1 MADSKR
7 RGYGE
12 DGIYFDHRADCRD
25 SVHHRNCAGRWR
37 GVVSLGFAADG
48 KRIRKKVSG
57 STRTEVKDKLRELH
71 SELDAGVKTAH
82 GYKVEM
88 AVADWLAEGL
98 PGRTAKTVE
107 ANRDSLR
114 PLLTVIGKIPLKDLT
129 VQDVRTALKK
139 MAATH
144 ATRTLQKAHNGL
156 TRALRHAEGQ
166 DLVRRNVSALV
177 DTPRGQE
184 GRPSESLTLEQASAL
199 LEAAESS
206 RLHAFIVLCLLT
218 GVRSEEARA
227 LTWEHVDLDAGT
239 ISVWRSVRA
248 HGDTK
253 TNRSRR
259 TLKLPE
265 IAVEALREQRRRQA
279 REQAEAGELW
289 QEHGLVF
296 TTSVGTG
303 YESHNLRRDFRRVT
317 GAAGLGA
324 RWVPKE
330 LRTSFV
336 SMMSYQGVPVEEIAR
351 LAGHASSR
359 TTEVIYRRELRPVIT
374 TGAEVMDQ
382 IFRPTQR
389 SGTAAGAVG

>member
-1 MADSKR
+1 MAEAKR

-25 SVHHRNCAGRWR
+25 GAHHRTCDGRWR
-37 GVVSLGFAADG
+37 GVISLGFSADG
-48 KRIRKKVSG
+48 KRLRKKVSG
-57 STRTEVKDKLRELH
+57 QTKAEVKDKLKELH
-71 SELDAGVKTAH
+71 SELDAGVRTSH
-82 GYKVEM
+82 GYTVEK
-88 AVADWLAEGL
+88 AVADWLADGL

-107 ANRDSLR
+107 VNRDALR
-114 PLLTVIGKIPLKDLT
+114 PLLAVIGTIPLKDMT
-129 VQDVRTALKK
+129 VQDVRTALSK

-144 ATRTLQKAHNGL
+144 ATRTLQKAHNCL
-156 TRALRHAEGQ
+156 TRAVRHAEGQ
-166 DLVRRNVSALV
+166 DLVRRNVSAPV
-177 DTPRGQE
+177 DTPRGRE
-184 GRPSESLTLEQASAL
+184 GRPSQSLTLEEAGAL
-199 LEAAESS
+199 LEAAEAS

-227 LTWEHVDLDAGT
+227 LTWDHVNLDAGT
-239 ISVWRSVRA
+239 IMVWRSVRA
-248 HGDTK
+248 HSDTK

-265 IAVEALREQRRRQA
+265 IAVEALHGQKLRQA
-279 REQAEAGELW
+279 EERARAGDQW

-296 TTSVGTG
+296 TTSVGTPF
-303 YESHNLRRDFRRVT
+303 ESHNLRREFRKVT
-317 GAAGLGA
+317 AAAGLGE

-336 SMMSYQGVPVEEIAR
+336 SMMSYHGVPVEEIAR

-374 TGAEVMDQ
+374 TGAGVMDQ
-382 IFRPTQR
+382 IFRPRPSQ
-389 SGTAAGAVG
+389 GTSASAAG

>member
-1 MADSKR
+1 MAGASR

-12 DGIYFDHRADCRD
+12 DGIYFDHRDDCRD
-25 SVHHRNCAGRWR
+25 SVLHKTCSGRWR
-37 GVVSLGFAADG
+37 GVVSLGFDADG

-57 STRTEVKDKLRELH
+57 KTKTEVKDKLKALH
-71 SELDAGVKTAH
+71 SELDAGVRSSA
-82 GYKVEM
+82 GYTVQK
-88 AVADWLAEGL
+88 AVTDWLDEGL

-114 PLLTVIGKIPLKDLT
+114 PLLAVIGTIPLKDLT

-139 MAATH
+139 MAGTH
-144 ATRTLQKAHNGL
+144 ATRTLQKAHNCL
-156 TRALRHAEGQ
+156 TRAVRHAEGQ

-177 DTPRGQE
+177 DTPRGRE
-184 GRPSESLTLEQASAL
+184 GRPSQSLTVTQASAL
-199 LEAAESS
+199 LEVAEDSP
-206 RLHAFIVLCLLT
+206 LHAYIVLCLLT

-227 LTWEHVDLDAGT
+227 LTWDHVDMEAGT
-239 ISVWRSVRA
+239 VSVWRSVRA

-253 TNRSRR
+253 TQRSRR

-265 IAVEALREQRRRQA
+265 IAVEALREQMRRQA
-279 REQAEAGELW
+279 HERSNAGESW

-296 TTSVGTG
+296 TTTAGTP

-317 GAAGLGA
+317 KAAGIGA

-382 IFRPTQR
+382 IFRSKQWR
-389 SGTAAGAVG
+389 GHTATTTG

>member
-1 MADSKR
+1 MVGVAAAEPGPVPFRAPRQDS
-7 RGYGE
+7 
-12 DGIYFDHRADCRD
+12 
-25 SVHHRNCAGRWR
+25 
-37 GVVSLGFAADG
+37 G
-48 KRIRKKVSG
+48 KTKA
-57 STRTEVKDKLRELH
+57 EVKDRLKELH
-71 SELDAGVKTAH
+71 SELDAGVRTVQ
-82 GYKVEM
+82 GYTVEK
-88 AVADWLAEGL
+88 AVGDWLAEGL

-107 ANRDSLR
+107 VNRDALR
-114 PLLTVIGKIPLKDLT
+114 PLIAVIGTILLKDLT
-129 VQDVRTALKK
+129 VQDVRTALAK
-139 MAATH
+139 MATTH
-144 ATRTLQKAHNGL
+144 ATRTLQKAHNCL
-156 TRALRHAEGQ
+156 TRAIRHAEGQ

-177 DTPRGQE
+177 DTPGGRV
-184 GRPSESLTLEQASAL
+184 GRPSQSLTLDQAGAL
-199 LEAAESS
+199 LEAAEQS

-227 LTWEHVDLDAGT
+227 LTWQHVDLDAGT
-239 ISVWRSVRA
+239 IMVWRSVRA

-265 IAVEALREQRRRQA
+265 IAVEALRGQKRRQA
-279 REQAEAGELW
+279 EERARAGDQW

-296 TTSVGTG
+296 TTTVGTP

-317 GAAGLGA
+317 KAAGIGA

-382 IFRPTQR
+382 IFRSKQR
-389 SGTAAGAVG
+389 RGHTATIAG

>member
-1 MADSKR
+1 MADAKR

-12 DGIYFDHRADCRD
+12 DGIYFDHRTDCRD
-25 SVHHRNCAGRWR
+25 GAHHRTCDGRWR
-37 GVVSLGFAADG
+37 GVVSLGFNAEG
-48 KRIRKKVSG
+48 KRVRKKVSG
-57 STRTEVKDKLRELH
+57 KTKAEVRDKLKEVH
-71 SELDAGVKTAH
+71 SELDAGVRTVH
-82 GYKVEM
+82 GYTVEK

-98 PGRTAKTVE
+98 PDRAAKTVE
-107 ANRDSLR
+107 VNRDALR
-114 PLLTVIGKIPLKDLT
+114 PLLAVIGAIPLKDLT
-129 VQDVRTALKK
+129 VQDVRMALSK
-139 MAATH
+139 MATTH
-144 ATRTLQKAHNGL
+144 ATRTLQKAHNCL
-156 TRALRHAEGQ
+156 TRAVRHAEGQ

-177 DTPRGQE
+177 DTPQGRT
-184 GRPSESLTLEQASAL
+184 GRPSQSLTLDQAGAL
-199 LEAAESS
+199 LEAAERS

-227 LTWEHVDLDAGT
+227 LTWDHVDLDAGT
-239 ISVWRSVRA
+239 IMVWRSVRA

-265 IAVEALREQRRRQA
+265 IAVEALRAQKGRQA
-279 REQAEAGELW
+279 SERALAADAW

-296 TTSVGTG
+296 TTSVGTAF
-303 YESHNLRRDFRRVT
+303 ESHNLRREFRKVT
-317 GAAGLGA
+317 AAAGLGA

-336 SMMSYQGVPVEEIAR
+336 SMMSYHGVPVEEIAR

-382 IFRPTQR
+382 IFRPNR
-389 SGTAAGAVG
+389 GRRGAASAVG

>member
-1 MADSKR
+1 MAEAKR

-12 DGIYFDHRADCRD
+12 DGIYFDHRADCQD
-25 SVHHRNCAGRWR
+25 SAHHRTCDGRWR
-37 GVVSLGFAADG
+37 GVVSLGFSADG
-48 KRIRKKVSG
+48 KRVRKKVSG
-57 STRTEVKDKLRELH
+57 KTKVEVKDKLKELH
-71 SELDAGVKTAH
+71 SELDAGVRTVQ
-82 GYKVEM
+82 GYTVEQ

-107 ANRDSLR
+107 VNRDALR
-114 PLLTVIGKIPLKDLT
+114 PLLTVIGAIPLKDLT
-129 VQDVRTALKK
+129 VQDVRTALSK

-144 ATRTLQKAHNGL
+144 ATRTPQKAHNCL
-156 TRALRHAEGQ
+156 TRAVRHAEGQ

-177 DTPRGQE
+177 DTPRGRE
-184 GRPSESLTLEQASAL
+184 GRSSQSLSLEQAGAL
-199 LEAAESS
+199 LEAAKES

-227 LTWEHVDLDAGT
+227 LTWNHVDLDAET
-239 ISVWRSVRA
+239 IMVWRSVRA

-265 IAVEALREQRRRQA
+265 IAAEALRGQQRRQVGERA
-279 REQAEAGELW
+279 RAGDQW

-296 TTSVGTG
+296 TTSVGTAF
-303 YESHNLRRDFRRVT
+303 ESHNLRREFRKVT
-317 GAAGLGA
+317 AAAGLGS

-374 TGAEVMDQ
+374 TG
-382 IFRPTQR
+382 
-389 SGTAAGAVG
+389 G